1 MHNLKIEIVSMI
13 YVHKLYLFLNCNK
26 IYFLTWYGL
35 RAPYA
40 KIRYLRLSIS
50 IERSRYN
57 RTLGDFDYG
66 MFLIGVKKSLC
77 DVLITEKLVLQTG
90 CQYTFGLG

>member
-1 MHNLKIEIVSMI
+1 MLSEKVNCHVTNMCTGVQCCIENDLIQRTIEFS
-13 YVHKLYLFLNCNK
+13 LLLDPCTN
-26 IYFLTWYGL
+26 
-35 RAPYA
+35 
-40 KIRYLRLSIS
+40 RLSIS

-66 MFLIGVKKSLC
+66 MFLIGVKKSLY